1 MPKIGMEPI
10 RRRALIDAAISAIG
24 ERGALNVTM
33 SDIAGRAGVST
44 ALAHHYFGGKDDL
57 LFATMRHI
65 LAKLGDEIRPAMAGL
80 AGADRVRA
88 IIAVNLSPDQFR
100 PEIIAAWLAFYVEA
114 RRDAALG
121 RLFRIYVHRLHSDL
135 MSGLT
140 DLPRT
145 SAIRTA
151 RGIAALI
158 DGLYLRR
165 ALGEGVEDSA
175 AAIALVED
183 YLDMA
188 LAPHPSHGNQP
199 HA

>member
-57 LFATMRHI
+57 LFETMRHI
-65 LAKLGDEIRPAMAGL
+65 LSKLGEEIRPAIAPVSGTE
-80 AGADRVRA
+80 RVRA
-88 IIAVNLSPDQFR
+88 IIAVNLSTDQFR

-121 RLFRIYVHRLHSDL
+121 RLFRIYVRRLHSDL
-135 MSGLT
+135 MSGLAH
-140 DLPRT
+140 LPHA

-175 AAIALVED
+175 TAISLVED

-188 LAPHPSHGNQP
+188 LARHPSHRSLP

>member
-65 LAKLGDEIRPAMAGL
+65 LTQLGNEIRPAIAPLSGPE
-80 AGADRVRA
+80 RVRA
-88 IIAVNLSPDQFR
+88 IIAVNLSPEQFR

-135 MSGLT
+135 LSGLAG
-140 DLPRT
+140 LPRP
-145 SAIRTA
+145 AAMRTA

-165 ALGEGVEDSA
+165 ALGEGVEDSRT
-175 AAIALVED
+175 AISLVED

-188 LAPHPSHGNQP
+188 LARHTPHGSALHG
-199 HA
+199 